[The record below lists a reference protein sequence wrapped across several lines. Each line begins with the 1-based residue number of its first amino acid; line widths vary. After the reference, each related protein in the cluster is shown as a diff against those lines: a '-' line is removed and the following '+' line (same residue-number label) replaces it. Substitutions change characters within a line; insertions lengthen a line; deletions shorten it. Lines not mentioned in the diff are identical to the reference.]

1 MKCCKSHSL
10 WWVFLHHEESYC
22 SLAGALAGLGTFT
35 YEEKDRNAPD
45 HCFLGTMRNHKLI
58 QVCRLL
64 RLIILTDK
72 FCHVLKTLCSGKK
85 MQPTLAMVA
94 FNLLFIKGE
103 RDAEGIAVVLPVPQ
117 GPQFW
122 LQNLL
127 VESTAGPRG
136 STTASQQV
144 PYPPSLSL
152 QIKLLQMPSL
162 NPMGWQ

>member
-1 MKCCKSHSL
+1 
-10 WWVFLHHEESYC
+10 
-22 SLAGALAGLGTFT
+22 
-35 YEEKDRNAPD
+35 
-45 HCFLGTMRNHKLI
+45 MRNHKLI

-162 NPMGWQ
+162 NPMGWQWGLCRGKVISLLWAGGFSIVFLQGIFTNLTVLCGRTMNRCLSI